1 VNVIVDH
8 KLTSYKL
15 SGKGKLVLLIHG
27 WGDNA
32 ATFKALQEDLSGKYT
47 VLAVDLPGFGGSETP
62 SKAWDL
68 DNYALFLQ
76 ALLKKLKLP
85 EPYALIGHSNGG
97 ALVIRAISLGTLKPQ
112 KLVLI
117 AAAGIRSGQ
126 KLKRLMLKTVAKI
139 GNVATIWFPEG
150 KRQALRK
157 KLYGVAGSDML
168 VVPELKE
175 TFKKT
180 VRQDV
185 TLDAAKVKI
194 DTLLIYAEDDHAVP
208 LAIGRKYKQL
218 ITNSQL
224 TVISGAGHFVHHD
237 QEARVFQLV
246 EEFIA

>member
-47 VLAVDLPGFGGSETP
+47 VLAVDLPGFGGS
-62 SKAWDL
+62 
-68 DNYALFLQ
+68 ALFLQ